1 MELAM
6 KLLSVNVTL
15 RIGLERISFAV
26 CPEIGQARPTVHASL
41 MQRLSDVSNLV
52 LQLYEALHVEE
63 HQVRTERQLV
73 SQLEQLQVLFDA

>member
-1 MELAM
+1 
-6 KLLSVNVTL
+6 
-15 RIGLERISFAV
+15 
-26 CPEIGQARPTVHASL
+26 